1 MINRVRIAKD
11 KADLV
16 QALLEI
22 KETTGPFQTFAD
34 IVAFAA
40 SLGAKYRKRLP
51 LSEISTKEPAPIN
64 LDVFISRGYDW
75 LIKLLAITTTNDPNI
90 LSLYDHE
97 AEKKRITIFEEYAN
111 GGLEILRNELKGSAD
126 YTERILLIISQVRLG
141 ENESQPE
148 FDLTKFL

>member
-11 KADLV
+11 KAELV
-16 QALLEI
+16 RGLLDI
-22 KETTGPFQTFAD
+22 KETTGPFQTYAD

-40 SLGAKYRKRLP
+40 SLGAKSKKRVTLAD
-51 LSEISTKEPAPIN
+51 ISTKEPAPIN
-64 LDVFISRGYDW
+64 VDVFISRGYDW

-90 LSLYDHE
+90 LSVYDQE
-97 AEKKRITIFEEYAN
+97 MERKRLIIFEEYAN

-126 YTERILLIISQVRLG
+126 YTERILLMMSREKLG
-141 ENESQPE
+141 QNLDQKE

>member
-11 KADLV
+11 KAELV
-16 QALLEI
+16 QALLDI
-22 KETTGPFQTFAD
+22 KETSGPFQTYAD

-40 SLGAKYRKRLP
+40 SMGAKSNRRSP
-51 LSEISTKEPAPIN
+51 LSDISTKEPAPIS

-75 LIKLLAITTTNDPNI
+75 LIKLLAIITTNDSNI
-90 LSLYDHE
+90 LSVYDHE
-97 AEKKRITIFEEYAN
+97 AEKQRIIIFEEYAN

-126 YTERILLIISQVRLG
+126 YTERILLIMSQIRLG
-141 ENESQPE
+141 ENQEQQE